1 MGCCFSVS
9 RDPTP
14 EEHYHND
21 TDNSPTNP
29 QTRPQLS
36 HRTTSLS
43 QANAP
48 SSSRQRHQTTSSSLD
63 NNARNT
69 THRSPSHSHSH
80 SYHQITPVPLT
91 QPINTPIIPHTW
103 TSKKRL
109 WTRSLLDRERKEFFE
124 TRVTGRAEVWAAL
137 NAALGFMRNGDFET
151 AQSIIDA
158 AGVTVPTGDLCQGV
172 YDERG
177 VLYRLPRCI
186 VSDPLNMV
194 AGELDDEDEN
204 ESGGEIA
211 DGDRDDEDG
220 EEVDVGFETDDRK
233 GGFGYEDEVESG
245 DELMADGT
253 GTGTETGTRTR
264 TRTRDADERE
274 RRRDE
279 KGKTSERDLIRV
291 KARLSDCG
299 GADVVVAVRKTQN
312 VGFLARKVAQEIGL
326 PRTQRIR
333 IAYLGKILK
342 ENTSLVEQGWKPGNI
357 VNALVVA
364 RRPSV
369 SS

>member
-21 TDNSPTNP
+21 TDNPPTNP
-29 QTRPQLS
+29 QIRPQLS

-43 QANAP
+43 QSNAP
-48 SSSRQRHQTTSSSLD
+48 SSSRQRHQTPSSSS
-63 NNARNT
+63 NYNARNT
-69 THRSPSHSHSH
+69 THRSHSHSH
-80 SYHQITPVPLT
+80 PQSTPVPLT

-137 NAALGFMRNGDFET
+137 NAALGFMRQGDFET

-194 AGELDDEDEN
+194 AGELDDQED
-204 ESGGEIA
+204 ESGGGST
-211 DGDRDDEDG
+211 DGDRDDDEDG
-220 EEVDVGFETDDRK
+220 EVDVGFETDDRK

-245 DELMADGT
+245 DELIVDETGT
-253 GTGTETGTRTR
+253 GTGTGARTR
-264 TRTRDADERE
+264 TRTHDADERE

-291 KARLSDCG
+291 KARLSDRG

-312 VGFLARKVAQEIGL
+312 VGFLARKVAQEVGL

-342 ENTSLVEQGWKPGNI
+342 EHTSLVEQGWKPGNI

>member
-14 EEHYHND
+14 EGHYQNN
-21 TDNSPTNP
+21 TDNPPTNP
-29 QTRPQLS
+29 QIRPQTP
-36 HRTTSLS
+36 HRTTSQS
-43 QANAP
+43 QPNNP
-48 SSSRQRHQTTSSSLD
+48 SSSRQRNPTTSSSSNNS
-63 NNARNT
+63 NNAHNT
-69 THRSPSHSHSH
+69 TPRSHSH
-80 SYHQITPVPLT
+80 HQITPVPLT
-91 QPINTPIIPHTW
+91 QPINTPIVPHTW
-103 TSKKRL
+103 SSKKRL

-137 NAALGFMRNGDFET
+137 NAALGFMRQGDFET

-158 AGVTVPTGDLCQGV
+158 AGVTVPTGDLCQGA

-186 VSDPLNMV
+186 VSDPLNIV
-194 AGELDDEDEN
+194 AGELGDEDE
-204 ESGGEIA
+204 EEEIST
-211 DGDRDDEDG
+211 DGDRDDDDDDDG
-220 EEVDVGFETDDRK
+220 GGVDVGFETDDRK

-245 DELMADGT
+245 DELIADGT
-253 GTGTETGTRTR
+253 GPR

-291 KARLSDCG
+291 KARLSDRG

-312 VGFLARKVAQEIGL
+312 VGFLAKKVAQEVGL

-333 IAYLGKILK
+333 IAYLGKILR
-342 ENTSLVEQGWKPGNI
+342 EHTSLVEQGWKPGNI

>member
-9 RDPTP
+9 RDPTA
-14 EEHYHND
+14 EEHLHND
-21 TDNSPTNP
+21 NSSPTTP
-29 QTRPQLS
+29 RTRPVPP
-36 HRTTSLS
+36 HRTSSPS
-43 QANAP
+43 QSQTNT
-48 SSSRQRHQTTSSSLD
+48 SSRQRHQTTSSSST
-63 NNARNT
+63 NNGRNQ
-69 THRSPSHSHSH
+69 THRSRSR
-80 SYHQITPVPLT
+80 HQQTITPAIPLT

-103 TSKKRL
+103 SSKKRL

-137 NAALGFMRNGDFET
+137 NAALSFMRQGDFET
-151 AQSIIDA
+151 AQSIVDA

-186 VSDPLNMV
+186 VSDPVNIVVGAL
-194 AGELDDEDEN
+194 GDEN
-204 ESGGEIA
+204 DLST
-211 DGDRDDEDG
+211 DGDGDGDEIRDEDG

-233 GGFGYEDEVESG
+233 GGFGFEDEVESG
-245 DELMADGT
+245 DELIGDG
-253 GTGTETGTRTR
+253 GGG
-264 TRTRDADERE
+264 DADERE

-291 KARLSDCG
+291 KARLSDRD
-299 GADVVVAVRKTQN
+299 GADVVVSVRKTQN
-312 VGFLARKVAQEIGL
+312 VGFLARKVQQEVGT

-342 ENTSLVEQGWKPGNI
+342 DHTSLVDQGWKPGDV

-364 RRPSV
+364 RRPSI